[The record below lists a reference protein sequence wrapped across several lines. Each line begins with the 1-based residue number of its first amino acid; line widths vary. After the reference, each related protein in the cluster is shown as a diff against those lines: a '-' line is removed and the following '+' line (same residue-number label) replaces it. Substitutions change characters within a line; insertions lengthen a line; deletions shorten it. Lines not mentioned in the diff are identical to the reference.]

1 MVVALE
7 DSTLVISKC
16 HHDGPSFKPAN
27 SSSFYGSQSIQKSL
41 DEMKEERYRNTG
53 RLLLLKRNAP
63 EDTRGLTLSS
73 SKKSRRDYEIF
84 RDEQRK
90 EIITQCPE
98 LMMEYNEAVFR
109 RAARAIWDAKDD
121 ATKQVYRNKADAEK
135 KKSGVSEEKKNTK
148 VARSSRK
155 KIQKRVVIRRKKKA
169 SPVVQEKR
177 RSPWLKDCAGSK
189 C

>member
-16 HHDGPSFKPAN
+16 HHDGLSFKPAKT
-27 SSSFYGSQSIQKSL
+27 SSFYGSQSIQKSL
-41 DEMKEERYRNTG
+41 EEMKEERYRNTG

-73 SKKSRRDYEIF
+73 SKRSRRDYEIF

-121 ATKQVYRNKADAEK
+121 ETKQLYRNKAEEEK

-148 VARSSRK
+148 VDRSSRT
-155 KIQKRVVIRRKKKA
+155 KIQKRVAIRRKRKA

-177 RSPWLKDCAGSK
+177 RSPRLKDCAGSK
-189 C
+189 R